1 MKKTLSGHIMM
12 GSAII
17 LTNGS
22 LAHVDAKTA
31 HGLIRGTQRF
41 EIVGVI
47 DTANAGKDAGEVLDG
62 MHRNIPVYAT
72 TEAFITATGITP
84 DYCIIGVAISG
95 GRLDDV
101 WQALLMD
108 AMGHGISVVN
118 GMHMLLGDIS
128 AFREAADAN
137 QVKIVDIRRPTPFD
151 QLHYWSGRIFQMK
164 VPRLAVLGTDCAIG
178 KRTTCHMVMDAC
190 RRDGINAEMIYT
202 GQTGWLQGSPYGFIF
217 DATLNDFVS
226 GELETAIVRCETE
239 AAPDLILIEGQS
251 GLRNPMGPCGSE
263 ILVSANV
270 KGVIHQHAPFRRY
283 FDGAERFGCRLPNVE
298 DEIRLIDMYGS
309 KVLAVSLNG
318 AGGSAEDLTTYAR
331 QLQDRIGLPVI
342 MPLEE
347 GMDGV
352 IPVIRRYM
360 KTHDHESATTALKT
374 AC

>member
-1 MKKTLSGHIMM
+1 MKQTQAGDAMM
-12 GSAII
+12 GSAIV

-22 LAHVDAKTA
+22 LAQVDAKTA

-47 DTANAGKDAGEVLDG
+47 DAVHAGKDAGEVLDG
-62 MHRNIPVYAT
+62 QHRSIPVYAT
-72 TEAFITATGITP
+72 TDAFLTQTGIRP
-84 DYCIIGVAISG
+84 DYCIIGVALSG

-108 AMGHGISVVN
+108 AIGHGISIVN
-118 GMHMLLGDIS
+118 GMHMPLGNIP
-128 AFREAADAN
+128 AFRQAAETHH
-137 QVKIVDIRRPTPFD
+137 VEIVDIRRPRPFD

-178 KRTTCHMVMDAC
+178 KRTTCRMILEAC
-190 RRDGINAEMIYT
+190 RRDGMHAEMIYT

-226 GELETAIVRCETE
+226 GELESAIVRCETE
-239 AAPDLILIEGQS
+239 ASPELILIEGQS

-283 FDGAERFGCRLPNVE
+283 YDGAERFGCRLPSVE
-298 DEIRLIDMYGS
+298 EEIRLIDMYGS

-318 AGGSAEDLTTYAR
+318 AGGSVEALTTYAR
-331 QLQDRIGLPVI
+331 QLQDRIGLPVV

-347 GMDGV
+347 GMDHV
-352 IPVIRRYM
+352 LTVIRQFM
-360 KTHDHESATTALKT
+360 KDHDHFPLR
-374 AC
+374 